1 MSPLDPTCLP
11 PGQAVRRRRQQLG
24 IRQGELARH
33 LGLSPSFVALLE
45 AGRSPVP
52 LDKVSPLG
60 RLLQLPE
67 VWLWERAL
75 APRATGEGARF
86 HAWLFGPGGRLRQRY
101 LADLA
106 QARQSLAP
114 EKT

>member
-1 MSPLDPTCLP
+1 M
-11 PGQAVRRRRQQLG
+11 
-24 IRQGELARH
+24 
-33 LGLSPSFVALLE
+33 GLSPSFVALLE

-52 LDKVSPLG
+52 LDKVRPLG

-67 VWLWERAL
+67 AWFWERAL

-114 EKT
+114 GET